1 MTCECYKIHSV
12 QKTPLGGVY
21 VIHNVTNNHC
31 YVGSTTDFRK
41 RFDLHRHHLRNG
53 KHHSPHLQAAWVKYG
68 EQFFVFLRLAF
79 IDDKQQRL
87 IVEQSLLDTLSPEYN
102 VSHLARSCEGC
113 TRSPETRAKLRIAMQ
128 NPSRLD
134 FIRGLGL
141 RPKSDEQRSL
151 MAEAQLG
158 RRHSDEARAKMRAS
172 SAIRWGK
179 AEEHLKARKKKPR
192 LPKTAVT
199 KENLNR

>member
-21 VIHNVTNNHC
+21 VIHNVKNNHC

-41 RFDLHRHHLRNG
+41 RFDLHRHLLRNG
-53 KHHSPHLQAAWVKYG
+53 KHHSPHLQAAWNKYG
-68 EQFFVFLRLAF
+68 EQSFVFFRLAF
-79 IDDKQQRL
+79 IDTKQQRL
-87 IVEQSLLDTLSPEYN
+87 TVEQSLLDTLSPEYN
-102 VSHLARSCEGC
+102 VSRLAMSCEGC
-113 TRSPETRAKLRIAMQ
+113 IRSPETRAKLRLALQ
-128 NPSRLD
+128 DPHRLSH
-134 FIRGLGL
+134 IRELGR
-141 RPKSDEQRSL
+141 RPKSAEQRSL

-158 RRHSDEARAKMRAS
+158 RHHSDEARAKMRAS
-172 SAIRWGK
+172 SAIRWAK

-199 KENLNR
+199 KENLNH